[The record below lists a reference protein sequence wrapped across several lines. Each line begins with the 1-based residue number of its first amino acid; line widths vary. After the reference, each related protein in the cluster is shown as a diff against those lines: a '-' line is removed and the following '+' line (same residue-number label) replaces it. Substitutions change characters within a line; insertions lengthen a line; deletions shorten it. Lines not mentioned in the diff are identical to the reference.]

1 MNTADAIRSIRF
13 FNGLPEDL
21 ADKLAA
27 ISVIQSHSKDAQLF
41 ESGTEANGFYA
52 VLTGRMKIFRTSPT
66 GKEHILHVFGPG
78 ELFGEVAVFQG
89 GTFPANAQALEESTT
104 LFIPRRDFR
113 DMLGREPDMALKMM
127 GLLAGRLRSLVNK
140 VDDLTLKE
148 TPSRVA
154 AYLLLLRSS
163 QGGDTLMLDL
173 PKGQIAFYLGTI
185 QETLSRILKRFTD
198 EGLIELRGKEITLLD
213 VAGLQ
218 DLADEGR

>member
-1 MNTADAIRSIRF
+1 MNTVEAIRSIRF
-13 FNGLPEDL
+13 FSGLPDDL

-27 ISVIQSHSKDAQLF
+27 ISVIQSHPKDAQLF
-41 ESGTEANGFYA
+41 ESGAEANGFYA
-52 VLTGRMKIFRTSPT
+52 VLTGRMKIFRTSPS

-154 AYLLLLRSS
+154 AYLLLLRSA
-163 QGGDTLMLDL
+163 QGGDTLTLDL

-198 EGLIELRGKEITLLD
+198 EGLIELRGKEITILD
-213 VAGLQ
+213 RAGLQ

>member
-1 MNTADAIRSIRF
+1 MNTAEAIRSIRF
-13 FNGLPEDL
+13 FNGLPDDL

-27 ISVIQSHSKDAQLF
+27 ISVIQTHPKDALLF
-41 ESGTEANGFYA
+41 ESGAEATGFYA

-89 GTFPANAQALEESTT
+89 GTFPANAQTLEESRT

-163 QGGDTLMLDL
+163 QGGETFNLDL

-185 QETLSRILKRFTD
+185 QETLSRILKRFVD
-198 EGLIELRGKEITLLD
+198 EELIELRGKEVTILD
-213 VAGLQ
+213 ADGLQ
-218 DLADEGR
+218 NLAEEGR